1 MSVFVVVA
9 AFQTVFS
16 QFSIPIPAGVGG
28 SAKAPPD
35 DPLGS
40 QGPIALSDDQRCVF
54 AVNAGSNTIT
64 SFLIQQSNNRNIRNN
79 NNNNNN
85 NNNEST
91 DAGLK
96 RVGVY
101 DTDGDFPVSVTVHD
115 RLVYVLNAGEDASIS
130 GFRVNTAT
138 CQLTAINRS
147 TKSLSL
153 EGDNP
158 PLFVVSPA
166 QISFTPNGDFLIV
179 VIKGEDD
186 GTILVFPV
194 LASGR
199 TGTVQETVS
208 EGFTPF
214 GFDFDDNGNLLLTE
228 AFGRAEQHPILTF
241 ELNTGAVTSYTID
254 DDSGSLEVISASVG
268 NGQSATCWIQYSGTC
283 AYTTNNVGNSLSSY
297 YVSDNGE
304 LEVAHDVA
312 FELNA
317 PEGLVV
323 VDEYLY
329 VLSTGHSLAEG
340 EVTDQGQEVGQP
352 ALYVFE
358 VEDGSCDV
366 TLRQVVLEGLPTEF
380 VTEFSA
386 SGVAAF

>member
-1 MSVFVVVA
+1 M
-9 AFQTVFS
+9 
-16 QFSIPIPAGVGG
+16 
-28 SAKAPPD
+28 
-35 DPLGS
+35 
-40 QGPIALSDDQRCVF
+40 
-54 AVNAGSNTIT
+54 
-64 SFLIQQSNNRNIRNN
+64 
-79 NNNNNN
+79 
-85 NNNEST
+85 
-91 DAGLK
+91 
-96 RVGVY
+96 
-101 DTDGDFPVSVTVHD
+101 
-115 RLVYVLNAGEDASIS
+115 
-130 GFRVNTAT
+130 
-138 CQLTAINRS
+138 
-147 TKSLSL
+147 
-153 EGDNP
+153 
-158 PLFVVSPA
+158 
-166 QISFTPNGDFLIV
+166 
-179 VIKGEDD
+179 
-186 GTILVFPV
+186 
-194 LASGR
+194 
-199 TGTVQETVS
+199 
-208 EGFTPF
+208 
-214 GFDFDDNGNLLLTE
+214 
-228 AFGRAEQHPILTF
+228 
-241 ELNTGAVTSYTID
+241 
-254 DDSGSLEVISASVG
+254 ISASVG

-380 VTEFSA
+380 VTEFGA